1 MNLFQRF
8 WYTIFE
14 FISNKSNLRDMPYFG
29 ITLVLFELVGFFIAA
44 VIGYRIC
51 FSVMC
56 GMSPSTDTNYSRI
69 LWYIILSITLIL
81 MYFYNRKIG
90 PLIIERFKEEE
101 EVSRKKRIREAW
113 IIVISDFLLMLGALI
128 WRACQEA

>member
-14 FISNKSNLRDMPYFG
+14 LISNKSNLRDMPYFG
-29 ITLVLFELVGFFIAA
+29 ITLVLFELVVFFIAA

-56 GMSPSTDTNYSRI
+56 GMSPSTDMNYPRI
-69 LWYIILSITLIL
+69 LWYIILSIPFTL
-81 MYFYNRKIG
+81 MYFYNKKIG
-90 PLIIERFKEEE
+90 PPIIERFKEEE
-101 EVSRKKRIREAW
+101 EASKKKRRREAW

-128 WRACQEA
+128 WRACQGA